1 MNDRLN
7 FPDLQTIIMMIP
19 GVVIGFA
26 FHEFAHAWVATW
38 FGDDTPRRQGRV
50 TLNPMAH
57 LDPLG
62 TLLLLIGGFGWAKP
76 VQVNLD
82 RVKPRVLGDI
92 AISLAGVT
100 MNFLLAVLFLFLT
113 FMAEAGVLGF
123 QHQILS
129 ETLYRVAWINTILV
143 GFNLIPLPP
152 LDGFRVAK
160 YLLPAGSNEL
170 VFKLYQFG
178 PYILILLFLTNI
190 ADRFLLPIY
199 EALQAATMGIAAPLA
214 MWVLSLF

>member
-1 MNDRLN
+1 MN
-7 FPDLQTIIMMIP
+7 FPSLQTIVMSIP

-38 FGDDTPRRQGRV
+38 FGDDTPRAQGRV

-62 TLLLLIGGFGWAKP
+62 TILLLLGAFGWAKP
-76 VQVNLD
+76 VQINLN

-100 MNFLLAVLFLFLT
+100 MNFLLAVLFFFLA
-113 FMAEAGVLGF
+113 FLAQAGVFGF
-123 QHQILS
+123 QHEVLS
-129 ETLYRVAWINTILV
+129 LTLVQVGWMNTIMV

-152 LDGFRVAK
+152 FDGFHVVK
-160 YLLPAGSNEL
+160 YLFPAGSSEL
-170 VFKLYQFG
+170 VAKLYQFG
-178 PYILILLFLTNI
+178 PYIVILLFLTDI
-190 ADRFLLPIY
+190 ADRFLDPVY
-199 EALQAATMGIAAPLA
+199 EGLLTAAMGIARPVAL
-214 MWVLSLF
+214 WLISLF